1 MRILI
6 SIAILSG
13 LFLNG
18 CSGKIDDQR
27 VNMRGGVGSD
37 TLVSNYVTRPIGG
50 AAAAL
55 LGRGLI
61 VTDVATRRNDAGLLE
76 IRISGKNESPGTKL
90 FRYRVEWLDESNFVI
105 ETKTSVWLRL
115 SVMEGMPYEIKA
127 VAPRVNAVN
136 FRIDT
141 RKWE

>member
-6 SIAILSG
+6 SIAVLFV

-18 CSGKIDDQR
+18 CSGKIDDPR
-27 VNMRGGVGSD
+27 VNTRGGVGSD

-50 AAAAL
+50 VAAIL
-55 LGRGLI
+55 LGRGVI

-76 IRISGKNESPGTKL
+76 VRISGKNESAGTKR

-127 VAPRVNAVN
+127 VAPRANAVN

-141 RKWE
+141 REWE

>member
-6 SIAILSG
+6 SIAVLFV

-50 AAAAL
+50 AVAAL

-61 VTDVATRRNDAGLLE
+61 VTDVSTRRNDAGLLE
-76 IRISGKNESPGTKL
+76 VRISGKNESPGTKL

-127 VAPRVNAVN
+127 VAPRANAVN